1 MIKNVLPTHMCTHR
15 HTHLH
20 TLNSCKVPTFS
31 SVNTLGSGLSFFP
44 TRHQR
49 GFNLSHLHPHKH
61 PCKKSSGMTRM
72 QKGLASTHLRGAA
85 STIRATV
92 GRHQGELSLVPAKV
106 STGRHFTAKVSTGRG
121 DASQPKAG
129 VRNNP

>member
-31 SVNTLGSGLSFFP
+31 
-44 TRHQR
+44 
-49 GFNLSHLHPHKH
+49 FNLSHLHPHKH

-106 STGRHFTAKVSTGRG
+106 SMGRHFTAKVSTGRG